1 MKKIAIYKNGNTT
14 TTIYDDGTKTHFTMD
29 DEFEFEFP
37 ESHDISISQCCDNG
51 CEWCYYGCSPT
62 GKHGKLTGWKFFE
75 TMHPYTEI
83 AINLQCPMP
92 EDILPFLWKMHRQ
105 KVIVNATV
113 NQNHFMRSDVR
124 EFLGEAIAEDLIKGV
139 GVSLTNPRQDDFIN
153 MVKQYPNTVIHV
165 IAGITPWED
174 IQYLM
179 GHGLKLLILGYKK
192 LERGEKYYNH
202 SSALVEDNIKQFETG
217 LDEIIDGFKVVSFDN
232 LAIEQ
237 LHLKDKLNEKEWEMF
252 YGGDDGTVTF
262 FIDLVKGVFARNSL
276 SQIVYPIGDK
286 TIDEMFKII
295 REEVTNESSR
305 KDMQCNK

>member
-1 MKKIAIYKNGNTT
+1 MKKIATYKNGNTT

-83 AINLQCPMP
+83 AINLQYPIP
-92 EDILPFLWKMHRQ
+92 DDLFSFLFEMHRR
-105 KVIVNATV
+105 KIIINVTV
-113 NQNHFMRSDVR
+113 NQNHFMKHDIRKLLR
-124 EFLGEAIAEDLIKGV
+124 EAIGYGLIKGV
-139 GVSLTNPRQDDFIN
+139 GISLTDPTQDGFID
-153 MVKQYPNTVIHV
+153 MVKQYPHTVVHV

-192 LERGEKYYNH
+192 TGRGKKYYDG
-202 SSALVEDNIKQFETG
+202 LFIPIITQMKYLEGG
-217 LDEIIDGFKVVSFDN
+217 LDEVVNGFKVVSFDN
-232 LAIEQ
+232 LSIEQ
-237 LHLKDKLNEKEWEMF
+237 LHLKNKLSEKEWGTF

-286 TIDEMFKII
+286 SIDEMFEVI
-295 REEVTNESSR
+295 REEVKKIE
-305 KDMQCNK
+305 

>member
-1 MKKIAIYKNGNTT
+1 MKLLAKYQNGNTT
-14 TTIYDDGTKTHFTMD
+14 TSIFSDGTKMHFTD
-29 DEFEFEFP
+29 DDDFRFDFA
-37 ESHDISISQCCDNG
+37 ESCDIQISQCCDNG

-83 AINLQCPMP
+83 AINLQLPVP
-92 EDILPFLWKMHRQ
+92 DDIFSFLWEMHSK
-105 KVIVNATV
+105 KVIVNVTV
-113 NQNHFMRSDVR
+113 NQNHFMRSDIR
-124 EFLGEAIAEDLIKGV
+124 KFLREAISDGLIKGV
-139 GVSLTNPRQDDFIN
+139 GISLTDPTQKDFID

-165 IAGITPWED
+165 IAGITPLKD
-174 IQYLM
+174 IRYLM

-202 SSALVEDNIKQFETG
+202 SSALVDDNIKQFETG

-237 LHLKDKLNEKEWEMF
+237 LHLKDKLSEKEWETF

-262 FIDLVKGVFARNSL
+262 FIDLVKGVFARSSL
-276 SQIVYPIGDK
+276 SQIVYAIGDK
-286 TIDEMFKII
+286 SIDEMFEII
-295 REEVTNESSR
+295 RNEVR
-305 KDMQCNK
+305 Q

>member
-1 MKKIAIYKNGNTT
+1 MKKLASYKNGNTY
-14 TTIYDDGTKTHFTMD
+14 TTIYDDGTKTHFTKD

-62 GKHGKLTGWKFFE
+62 GKHGKLIGWKFFE

-83 AINLQCPMP
+83 AINLQSPVNP
-92 EDILPFLWKMHRQ
+92 DLIPFLTEMRDRKI
-105 KVIVNATV
+105 IVNATV
-113 NQNHFMRSDVR
+113 NQNHFMDDSMLSLICHLERH
-124 EFLGEAIAEDLIKGV
+124 GLIKGI
-139 GVSLTNPRQDDFIN
+139 GVSLTNPRQDGFIETIREF
-153 MVKQYPNTVIHV
+153 PNAVIHV

-179 GHGLKLLILGYKK
+179 GHDLKLLILGYKK
-192 LERGEKYYNH
+192 TGRGKKYYDGMFIPIITQMKY
-202 SSALVEDNIKQFETG
+202 LEGG
-217 LDEIIDGFKVVSFDN
+217 LDEVINGFKVVSFDN

-237 LHLKDKLNEKEWEMF
+237 LHIKDRLSDKEWDMF

-286 TIDEMFKII
+286 TIDEMFAII
-295 REEVTNESSR
+295 RSE
-305 KDMQCNK
+305 NKKGSD

>member
-1 MKKIAIYKNGNTT
+1 MKKIATYKNGNTT

-62 GKHGKLTGWKFFE
+62 GKHGKLTGWKFFDS
-75 TMHPYTEI
+75 MRPYTEI
-83 AINLQCPMP
+83 AINLQFPLHP
-92 EDILPFLWKMHRQ
+92 DLESFLFEMRQ
-105 KVIVNATV
+105 RKIIVNATI
-113 NQNHFMRSDVR
+113 NQNHFMSDSGR
-124 EFLGEAIAEDLIKGV
+124 ELIEAYSDLGLIKGI
-139 GVSLTNPRQDDFIN
+139 GISLTNPTQDGFIN
-153 MVKQYPNTVIHV
+153 EVKKYPNAVIHI
-165 IAGITPWED
+165 IAGVTHPED
-174 IQYLM
+174 IGYLM

-192 LERGEKYYNH
+192 TERGKKFYDH
-202 SSALVEDNIKQFETG
+202 SSTLIEDNIKWLESN
-217 LDEIIDGFKVVSFDN
+217 LDEVINGFKIVSFDN

-237 LHLKDKLNEKEWEMF
+237 LHIKDRLTDKEWNMF

-286 TIDEMFKII
+286 TIDEMFAII
-295 REEVTNESSR
+295 KEEIKKGS
-305 KDMQCNK
+305 D

>member
-1 MKKIAIYKNGNTT
+1 MRRLATYKNGNTT

-62 GKHGKLTGWKFFE
+62 GKHGKLNGWKFFDS
-75 TMHPYTEI
+75 MHPYTEI
-83 AINLQCPMP
+83 AINLQFPLHP
-92 EDILPFLWKMHRQ
+92 DLESFLFEMRQ
-105 KVIVNATV
+105 RKIIVNATI
-113 NQNHFMRSDVR
+113 NQNHFMSDSGR
-124 EFLGEAIAEDLIKGV
+124 ELIEAYSDLGLIKGI
-139 GVSLTNPRQDDFIN
+139 GISLTDPTQKGFIDE
-153 MVKQYPNTVIHV
+153 VKKYPNTVIHV
-165 IAGITPWED
+165 IAGVTPWED

-192 LERGEKYYNH
+192 TGRGKKYYDG
-202 SSALVEDNIKQFETG
+202 LFIPIITQMKYLEGG
-217 LDEIIDGFKVVSFDN
+217 LDEVISGFNVVSFDN

-237 LHLKDKLNEKEWEMF
+237 LHIRDRLSDKEWNMF

-276 SQIVYPIGDK
+276 SQITYPIGDK
-286 TIDEMFKII
+286 TIDEMFTVIK
-295 REEVTNESSR
+295 EEVAHGR
-305 KDMQCNK
+305 